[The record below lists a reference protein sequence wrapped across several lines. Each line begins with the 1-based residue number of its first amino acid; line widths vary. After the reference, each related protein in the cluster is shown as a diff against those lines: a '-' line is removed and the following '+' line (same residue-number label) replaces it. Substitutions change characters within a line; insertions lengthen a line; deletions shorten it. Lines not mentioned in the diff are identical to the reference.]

1 MKVYRRRLW
10 LPVFVMAGVT
20 VLSGGAGPATGGV
33 SFPGMDKI
41 GHFVVFGMLAVAWAR
56 SFYGG
61 LGKPAVC
68 LISVLLTT
76 LFGYMD
82 ELHQYTNPLRLF
94 EWYDLLAD
102 FLGAVAGAL
111 VYVYWNWVRR
121 LLEWSPLHTEEK

>member
-1 MKVYRRRLW
+1 MVVYRRRLW
-10 LPVFVMAGVT
+10 LPVFVMVGVT
-20 VLSGGAGPATGGV
+20 VLSAGAGPSTGGV

-41 GHFVVFGMLAVAWAR
+41 GHFVIFGMLAVAWAR

-61 LGKPAVC
+61 LSKSVVC

-102 FLGAVAGAL
+102 FLGAVAGAV
-111 VYVYWNWVRR
+111 VYVYWDWVRR
-121 LLEWSPLHTEEK
+121 LLEWSPLRME